1 MRQTNEERSTIMRDY
16 GNMPVLKWQGTI
28 SAKKAAAQI
37 HHAEPLIL
45 EMPDNFQ
52 MKVDATACG
61 CREGSKAGNHIDC
74 NAEYTLKALA
84 KDNDLPELAQLA
96 QTAHAAG
103 QVVDIDTDSR
113 HIVIHD

>member
-1 MRQTNEERSTIMRDY
+1 MRDY
-16 GNMPVLKWQGTI
+16 GNIPVLKWQGAI
-28 SAKKAAAQI
+28 SAKKAEAQI

-45 EMPDNFQ
+45 KMPDDFQ
-52 MKVDATACG
+52 MKIDASACG
-61 CREGSKAGNHIDC
+61 CRDGNKAGNHIDC
-74 NAEYTLKALA
+74 NAESILKALA

-96 QTAHAAG
+96 TTAHAAG